1 MAKIRGQKWQL
12 RTEVNVLFAPQ
23 KKPQAGKRMT
33 KVMEP
38 DAFVACALNTCN
50 FQCLVEGCPEGGD
63 RIAPSAW
70 TGKQGDVRKGGSEM
84 PGCNSPALKETL
96 DQVRGNRDYSRFIE
110 LAVPDTECTGVEIDI
125 GMCEPQQ
132 LSRAQSSEV
141 QNSQRSPE
149 YLSAYWR
156 CATCWQ
162 LSTCLKE
169 TAALISIKHTR
180 DKFRPH
186 NP

>member
-1 MAKIRGQKWQL
+1 MAKISGQKWQL

-38 DAFVACALNTCN
+38 DAFVACALNTCD
-50 FQCLVEGCPEGGD
+50 FQSLVESCPQGSD

-70 TGKQGDVRKGGSEM
+70 TGKQRDVRQGRSEVL
-84 PGCNSPALKETL
+84 GCNGPALNETR
-96 DQVRGNRDYSRFIE
+96 DQVRGNRDHSRFIE
-110 LAVPDTECTGVEIDI
+110 FAVTDTECTGVEIDI

-132 LSRAQSSEV
+132 LSSAQSSEV
-141 QNSQRSPE
+141 QKSQRGPE
-149 YLSAYWR
+149 YFSAYWR
-156 CATCWQ
+156 CATCRQ

-169 TAALISIKHTR
+169 TPALIPIKHTR
-180 DKFRPH
+180 DKFRSH